1 MQRPLIYLDNAAT
14 SFPKPEA
21 VYRAVDKVLREISGN
36 PGRASHRMALEA
48 SRVIYRAREATA
60 RVINLSDS
68 GRLAFTKNATE
79 AINIALKGLLKSAD
93 HVVTTSFEHNSVVKT
108 LARMEKGGVSV
119 TRVRPD
125 GDGFVT
131 ASAVEA
137 AITDAT
143 RMVCL
148 SHASNVFGTIQPI
161 AEIGA
166 MCRRRGVLFMVD
178 GAQTVGAAPV
188 DIEAMSIDILAA
200 TGHKALFGPQGTGFL
215 YVREGVEPAPLVD
228 GGTGE
233 IEVVLEMPDKQE
245 SGTMNTPGI
254 GGLGAGAEF
263 VLGEGIE
270 KIRAHEV
277 SLVKMIISGL
287 EDIGRISIIGP
298 RDAARRVSLV
308 SFNIDGITPAEAG
321 RRLDDDHGLLL
332 RCGVHCAPEA
342 HREANTHPDGA
353 IRVSPGYFTTATDIE
368 RFLDGVRE
376 LAKRPV

>member
-21 VYRAVDKVLREISGN
+21 VYRRVDTVLREISGN

-48 SRVIYRAREATA
+48 SRVIYHAREAA
-60 RVINLSDS
+60 SRVINLSDS

-79 AINIALKGLLKSAD
+79 AINIALKGLLNAGD
-93 HVVTTSFEHNSVVKT
+93 HVITTSFEHNSVVKT
-108 LARMEKGGVSV
+108 LSRVEKDGVSV

-125 GDGFVT
+125 KEGFIT
-131 ASAVEA
+131 AAGIEA
-137 AITDAT
+137 AITPKT
-143 RMVCL
+143 RMVCI
-148 SHASNVFGTIQPI
+148 SHASNVFGTLQPV

-166 MCRRRGVLFMVD
+166 VCRKRGVLFMVD
-178 GAQTVGAAPV
+178 GAQTIGAAPV
-188 DIEAMSIDILAA
+188 DIEAMNIDILAA

-215 YVREGVEPAPLVD
+215 YVREGVEPAPLIN

-233 IEVVLEMPDKQE
+233 VEVVLEMPEKLE

-254 GGLGAGAEF
+254 GGLGAGAQF
-263 VLGEGIE
+263 VLAEGVDT
-270 KIRAHEV
+270 IRAHEV
-277 SLVKMIISGL
+277 SLVEMIISGL
-287 EDIGRISIIGP
+287 EDIGRISVIGT
-298 RDAARRVSLV
+298 RDATRRASLV
-308 SFNIDGITPAEAG
+308 SFNIEGVAPAEAG

-342 HREANTHPDGA
+342 HREAATHPDGA
-353 IRVSPGYFTTATDIE
+353 IRVSPGYFTTAADIE

-376 LAKRPV
+376 LAKRPA